1 MGSLQNNGS
10 QLDEGSLR
18 TLLIEVEPIVNNP
31 SLTNEDLAGS
41 DSLDMILSLSLTCHA
56 R

>member
-18 TLLIEVEPIVNNP
+18 TLLIEVEPIVSNL
-31 SLTNEDLAGS
+31 SLTNEDLAGP
-41 DSLDMILSLSLTCHA
+41 DSLDMILSLSL
-56 R
+56 